1 MKAGRED
8 EETERKGRGDYVRG
22 CERAGGVVEVGGGVG
37 GVADGPKEVKFSWVL
52 PVLASGQ
59 RRRRDKGGE
68 GVLKWSQMWPM

>member
-37 GVADGPKEVKFSWVL
+37 GWLMDPKK
-52 PVLASGQ
+52 
-59 RRRRDKGGE
+59 
-68 GVLKWSQMWPM
+68 